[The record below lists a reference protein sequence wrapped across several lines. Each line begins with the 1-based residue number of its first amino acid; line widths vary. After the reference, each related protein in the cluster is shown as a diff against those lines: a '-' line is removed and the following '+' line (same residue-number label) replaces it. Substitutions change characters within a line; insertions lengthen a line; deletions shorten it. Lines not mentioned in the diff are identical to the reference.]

1 MYCFEAMTRDP
12 ERVANGHMDRQKSL
26 RLPVRLEAGHV
37 AFPHPAVLVG
47 HPGPV
52 VLVFLGLDILT

>member
-12 ERVANGHMDRQKSL
+12 ERVTNGHMDRQKSL

-37 AFPHPAVLVG
+37 AFPHPALYWWDTPARLFSYSSG
-47 HPGPV
+47 S
-52 VLVFLGLDILT
+52 IS